1 VEEHAAVASSV
12 ARRTSVQVLARLV
25 KYELFRRV
33 PPGGLPA
40 TPLPAPPRPVDPG
53 VAAAADAD
61 ADADASRPPRSSPPS
76 FNAFAMHTAPFVPTT
91 SAIGAKMLPM
101 NDADPTPV
109 LDALEPYVRADGR
122 AAVLLACG
130 CELFAVRD
138 ALRTCPFEVCAGVY
152 TASAARAL
160 ALIAHA
166 WHAHGVPTAHAADG
180 WRAVTKLMETLK
192 DMCCEDS
199 VRLTSPGLPRRGRGG
214 VDGVDAGLSTAV
226 CGLRAG
232 LAGPWGRRLG
242 EALPALTRKL
252 IESGAPQPAVN
263 KFAYNATLLAWVVAS
278 DQTPRASPNCVGIS
292 NFTYNPPIHAMR
304 SNLGESPYGDAE
316 YDYGFTTLPPRSET
330 SGEALSKRD
339 EFFLQEGLLAPPAA
353 LGLRASSIKEM
364 HEVLKDVTV
373 WARDCVCARLTKPSD
388 PVNIWNKELF
398 TALAAAQDFVKMAEQ
413 EAMRSRSVA
422 TLVCVTMLLKQVNE
436 RRGKERARNLGG
448 CLKDCDP
455 ESELHDYD
463 DRLRD
468 GVRFE
473 VLRTLESHDAIFIP
487 GRRAGELP
495 TFGLW
500 ETPGTTE
507 DATQPIKIA
516 TSFPTIRWGIRDG
529 DSDRPTA
536 RIIDVN
542 PTVSVWS
549 IVEEYGS
556 NGDSAYH
563 LYARASPVAAAMHH
577 VLNAIAAAVE
587 HIKTAAWISTGS
599 SSYGD
604 AAAHDAVRTA
614 LTAGGASSSSSPLR
628 SLIVAFGVIHAA
640 AVALRVAA
648 PPVDV
653 PEDVVSAYP
662 AKEVR
667 SIQYLGHHD
676 VDPDRKFYFG
686 NEARSISHWFPY
698 DRVGVVNA
706 DP

>member
-1 VEEHAAVASSV
+1 
-12 ARRTSVQVLARLV
+12 
-25 KYELFRRV
+25 
-33 PPGGLPA
+33 
-40 TPLPAPPRPVDPG
+40 
-53 VAAAADAD
+53 
-61 ADADASRPPRSSPPS
+61 
-76 FNAFAMHTAPFVPTT
+76 
-91 SAIGAKMLPM
+91 
-101 NDADPTPV
+101 
-109 LDALEPYVRADGR
+109 
-122 AAVLLACG
+122 
-130 CELFAVRD
+130 
-138 ALRTCPFEVCAGVY
+138 
-152 TASAARAL
+152 
-160 ALIAHA
+160 
-166 WHAHGVPTAHAADG
+166 
-180 WRAVTKLMETLK
+180 METLK
-192 DMCCEDS
+192 DTCCEDS

-214 VDGVDAGLSTAV
+214 VDGGDAGLSTAV

-232 LAGPWGRRLG
+232 LAGPWARRLG

-278 DQTPRASPNCVGIS
+278 DQTPKASPNCVGIS
-292 NFTYNPPIHAMR
+292 NFTYYPPIHAMR
-304 SNLGESPYGDAE
+304 ANPREEATLGESPYGDAE
-316 YDYGFTTLPPRSET
+316 YDYGFTTSPPRSET

-398 TALAAAQDFVKMAEQ
+398 TALAAAQDFVKMFEQ

-436 RRGKERARNLGG
+436 RRGKERARLLGG
-448 CLKDCDP
+448 RLKDCDP

-473 VLRTLESHDAIFIP
+473 VLRTLESHDAIFVP

-516 TSFPTIRWGIRDG
+516 TSFPTIRYG

-653 PEDVVSAYP
+653 PEDVVSPYP

-667 SIQYLGHHD
+667 SI
-676 VDPDRKFYFG
+676 
-686 NEARSISHWFPY
+686 HWSPY

>member
-1 VEEHAAVASSV
+1 
-12 ARRTSVQVLARLV
+12 
-25 KYELFRRV
+25 
-33 PPGGLPA
+33 
-40 TPLPAPPRPVDPG
+40 
-53 VAAAADAD
+53 
-61 ADADASRPPRSSPPS
+61 
-76 FNAFAMHTAPFVPTT
+76 
-91 SAIGAKMLPM
+91 
-101 NDADPTPV
+101 
-109 LDALEPYVRADGR
+109 
-122 AAVLLACG
+122 
-130 CELFAVRD
+130 
-138 ALRTCPFEVCAGVY
+138 
-152 TASAARAL
+152 
-160 ALIAHA
+160 
-166 WHAHGVPTAHAADG
+166 
-180 WRAVTKLMETLK
+180 
-192 DMCCEDS
+192 
-199 VRLTSPGLPRRGRGG
+199 
-214 VDGVDAGLSTAV
+214 
-226 CGLRAG
+226 
-232 LAGPWGRRLG
+232 
-242 EALPALTRKL
+242 
-252 IESGAPQPAVN
+252 
-263 KFAYNATLLAWVVAS
+263 
-278 DQTPRASPNCVGIS
+278 
-292 NFTYNPPIHAMR
+292 
-304 SNLGESPYGDAE
+304 
-316 YDYGFTTLPPRSET
+316 
-330 SGEALSKRD
+330 
-339 EFFLQEGLLAPPAA
+339 
-353 LGLRASSIKEM
+353 
-364 HEVLKDVTV
+364 V

-398 TALAAAQDFVKMAEQ
+398 TALAAAQDFVKMFEQ

-436 RRGKERARNLGG
+436 RRGKERARLLGG
-448 CLKDCDP
+448 RLKDCDP

-473 VLRTLESHDAIFIP
+473 VLRTLESHDAIFVP

-516 TSFPTIRWGIRDG
+516 TSFPTIRYG

-536 RIIDVN
+536 RIVDVN

-653 PEDVVSAYP
+653 PEDVVSPYP

-667 SIQYLGHHD
+667 SI
-676 VDPDRKFYFG
+676 
-686 NEARSISHWFPY
+686 HWSPY